1 MFCSI
6 LKGRIV
12 TLGQFGNRKIIDSTG
27 SLVAKRLSPSES
39 CCFNCSIGKFFI
51 VHYKK
56 FFNRPFGA
64 IIKTVE
70 MTIQT
75 IDELNMEKSIV
86 Q

>member
-1 MFCSI
+1 MDVWNPHLLSHKMDMLQNMVCNKTDHVGKI
-6 LKGRIV
+6 LKNK
-12 TLGQFGNRKIIDSTG
+12 Q
-27 SLVAKRLSPSES
+27 
-39 CCFNCSIGKFFI
+39 
-51 VHYKK
+51 VHYKI
-56 FFNRPFGA
+56 FFNRPFGP

>member
-1 MFCSI
+1 MGNMALLWEGYGIFSDLLI
-6 LKGRIV
+6 LFRFPGLQVHYIGRNVHRIM
-12 TLGQFGNRKIIDSTG
+12 
-27 SLVAKRLSPSES
+27 
-39 CCFNCSIGKFFI
+39 

-56 FFNRPFGA
+56 FFNRPFGP
-64 IIKTVE
+64 ITKTVE